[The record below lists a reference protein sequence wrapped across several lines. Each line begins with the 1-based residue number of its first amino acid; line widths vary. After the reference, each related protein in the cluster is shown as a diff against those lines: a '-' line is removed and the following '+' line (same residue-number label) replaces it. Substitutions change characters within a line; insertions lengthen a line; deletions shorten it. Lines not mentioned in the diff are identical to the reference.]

1 MALVGY
7 ARVST
12 LDQTPALQR
21 DALAAAGCGRVFE
34 DQASGAQANR
44 PGLEAALA
52 YVRDGD
58 VLVVW
63 KLDRLGRSLPHLIE
77 TVAALEARGA
87 GFRSITEAIDTTTP
101 GGRLVFHLF
110 GALGQF
116 ERDLIR
122 ERTRAGL
129 AAAAA
134 RGRKGGR
141 KKVTNGDKLARA
153 RAMLAKGL
161 TVREAAARL
170 RIGKTALYE
179 ALRPGPEAL
188 DPDN

>member
-1 MALVGY
+1 LASIGY

-12 LDQTPALQR
+12 QDQDPALQL
-21 DALAAAGCGRVFE
+21 DALRAAGCVRTFE
-34 DQASGAQANR
+34 DRASGARADR
-44 PGLEAALA
+44 PGLRQALDH
-52 YVRDGD
+52 VRDGD

-77 TVAALEARGA
+77 TVSRLEQRGV
-87 GFRSITEAIDTTTP
+87 GFRSITEAIDTTTSS
-101 GGRLVFHLF
+101 GRLVFHLF

-129 AAAAA
+129 DAAAA

-141 KKVTNGDKLARA
+141 RAVVTAEKLERA
-153 RAMLAKGL
+153 RAIIAKGL
-161 TVREAAARL
+161 TVREAATRL
-170 RIGKTALYE
+170 KVGKTALYE
-179 ALRPGPEAL
+179 ALRAASA
-188 DPDN
+188 